1 MTRLRSV
8 VARWEAF
15 LLLFLIGTFVWGSW
29 SSQYFLT
36 ASNISI
42 AIAGAVPAAIV
53 ALGMT
58 LVIVTGEIDVSVGS
72 NVGLCAATLAVAIEQ
87 GLPIEAA
94 MACGVAIGTLAGA
107 FNGVIVAYAGLPSLV
122 VTLGTLAL
130 YRGTALIILQERG
143 VHSFPEWYQN
153 LGFET
158 IGATPVPWS
167 SLIFVVLFIG
177 FVVFL
182 HATHWGRALYAIGNN
197 REAARFS
204 GINVKRAILGV
215 FVTSG
220 VMCSIAAIVLTAY
233 LASARADTA
242 TGLEL
247 PVITAVVLGGV
258 SIFGGSG
265 TLAGVLLALLV
276 LAFVQNSLGLAGV
289 TPEAQQIVTG
299 AVLIVTLAVFGAY
312 GSISSRAADVW
323 RSRMPARQRKDSA
336 AGSRGEPSRDS
347 PARVET

>member
-1 MTRLRSV
+1 MARLRGL
-8 VARWEAF
+8 VARWELF
-15 LLLFLIGTFVWGSW
+15 LLIVLIGTFVYGSRF
-29 SSQYFLT
+29 SEYFLT

-72 NVGLCAATLAVAIEQ
+72 NVGLCAASLAVAIEQ
-87 GLPIEAA
+87 GLPLEAA
-94 MACGVAIGTLAGA
+94 MLAGVLAGTLAGL
-107 FNGVIVAYAGLPSLV
+107 FNGVMVAYAGLPSLV

-130 YRGTALIILQERG
+130 YRGMALIMLKERG
-143 VHSFPEWYQN
+143 VHSFPEWYQS

-158 IGATPVPWS
+158 IAGTPVPWS
-167 SLIFVVLFIG
+167 SIIFVLLFLG
-177 FVVFL
+177 FAVYL
-182 HATHWGRALYAIGNN
+182 HATRWGRGLYAIGNN

-204 GINVKRAILGV
+204 GIDVRRAILGV
-215 FVTSG
+215 FATSG

-265 TLAGVLLALLV
+265 TLVGVLLALLV
-276 LAFVQNSLGLAGV
+276 LAFVQNALGLAGV
-289 TPEAQQIVTG
+289 TPEEQQIVTG
-299 AVLIVTLAVFGAY
+299 AVLIVTLTVFGAS
-312 GSISSRAADVW
+312 GFLRAKAAAL
-323 RSRMPARQRKDSA
+323 RSLRRPDHAR
-336 AGSRGEPSRDS
+336 G
-347 PARVET
+347 ARNPTPTV